1 MAHSI
6 RDESCNTQATV
17 CGREEA
23 AGVPT
28 APSKREAAPVP
39 MGGQDEGLSILNL
52 SLTKFDMPS
61 LGGAPSGVSLK
72 LTLA

>member
-1 MAHSI
+1 
-6 RDESCNTQATV
+6 
-17 CGREEA
+17 
-23 AGVPT
+23 
-28 APSKREAAPVP
+28 

-52 SLTKFDMPS
+52 SLTKFGMPS